1 MFVGEQ
7 SNSASKFIQQG
18 GRIDACGSDALTSV
32 AGGYQG
38 GSFGVVH
45 RYPLQLTLQCF
56 VKPACYQLASNHCPV
71 ASEAC
76 CYGSHSLPERVAT
89 QMFPACFTPTYV
101 IRRSIGEW

>member
-38 GSFGVVH
+38 GSFGVLH
-45 RYPLQLTLQCF
+45 R
-56 VKPACYQLASNHCPV
+56 
-71 ASEAC
+71 
-76 CYGSHSLPERVAT
+76 
-89 QMFPACFTPTYV
+89 
-101 IRRSIGEW
+101 